1 MAAPE
6 FVPTR
11 PLDVVREYLSP
22 PRYDDPWLTDRPAEV
37 MSGAGQPGVDAGR
50 MGAPGPDQ
58 GYLLKLV
65 PLLRDELR
73 LTEREARA
81 DVEAGCVAI
90 GLKRA
95 SLFRRA
101 PVLADLRVAYV
112 IWGYLDPQAPAD
124 LVAERRDRFE
134 GVHLHGH
141 HYPEL
146 RAVVDAVPASTLRGL
161 PAAVEETY
169 AADWRSQLVL

>member
-6 FVPTR
+6 FVPTKPTDR
-11 PLDVVREYLSP
+11 HRSYASP

-37 MSGAGQPGVDAGR
+37 IGRPGQPSVDAGR

-65 PLLRDELR
+65 PMLRDELR
-73 LTEREARA
+73 LTDGEARS
-81 DVEAGCVAI
+81 DVEAGGVVVA
-90 GLKRA
+90 LKRA
-95 SLFRRA
+95 ALFRRA

-112 IWGYLDPQAPAD
+112 LWGYLDPDAPRE
-124 LVAERRDRFE
+124 LVAERMARFE
-134 GVHLHGH
+134 GVHLHAH

-146 RAVVDAVPASTLRGL
+146 RAVADAVPVAALRAAPDVAAS
-161 PAAVEETY
+161 AY
-169 AADWRSQLVL
+169 AEDWRSQLDL